1 MSTDAGDD
9 GRRRYRLMKGLH
21 LTRGQIA
28 LAVLALVV
36 LFIVPDIEG
45 ISDNLSLDTIHEGLL
60 WGLAAVGLNLLL
72 RHTELVSFGHAAFF
86 GAGGYGAAMAV
97 NFLGI
102 DYGLLLLLCAVL
114 LALVFSVIIGWLVAE
129 YRDIYFALLT
139 LAFGQVLFAVALGSE
154 TLGQDEGL
162 VLRQDGGFAAPPP
175 TLFGIQFDPRPYRI
189 ILYYLTIVLLVISL
203 LIMWRLINSPFG
215 NALDAIGQNR
225 IRARFIGIP
234 VKRYV
239 WAAFVISGLYGG
251 IAGGLFG
258 LLKLSVNPEGTLQV
272 FRSGEILFIAILGGF
287 QTLLG
292 PVLGGIL
299 LTWLDANGRFI
310 TDNFELL
317 TGAILIFVV
326 FFMPRGILGSLPAIT
341 AGIRER
347 SRNPSK
353 LGDDASALGTL
364 FVEQARD
371 AAKTAKILLF
381 GVK

>member
-1 MSTDAGDD
+1 MSTDAGED
-9 GRRRYRLMKGLH
+9 GRRRIRLMKGLH
-21 LTRGQIA
+21 LTPVQIG
-28 LAVLALVV
+28 LAVLALVA
-36 LFIVPDIEG
+36 LFVVPDIEG
-45 ISDNLSLDTIHEGLL
+45 LSDNLSLDTIHEGLL

-86 GAGGYGAAMAV
+86 GAGAYGGAIAV
-97 NFLGI
+97 NFFGI
-102 DYGLLLLLCAVL
+102 DLGLILLLFAVL
-114 LALVFSVIIGWLVAE
+114 LALVLSVFIGWLVAE

-154 TLGQDEGL
+154 ALGQDEGL
-162 VLRQDGGFAAPPP
+162 VLRQGGGFAAPPP
-175 TLFGIQFDPRPYRI
+175 TLFGIQLEPRPYRI

-203 LIMWRLINSPFG
+203 LVMWRLINSPFG

-225 IRARFIGIP
+225 TRARFIGIP

-251 IAGGLFG
+251 IAGGLYG
-258 LLKLSVNPEGTLQV
+258 MLKLSVDPEATLEV

-310 TDNFELL
+310 TDNFQLL

-326 FFMPRGILGSLPAIT
+326 FFLPRGILGSLPEIT

-347 SRNPSK
+347 ARNPSK

-364 FVEQARD
+364 FAKRLRD
-371 AAKTAKILLF
+371 AAATAKILLL